1 MEYLQ
6 LENLTPRAMI
16 LLALA
21 LVAGWFMFKATK
33 HLIFGLFFALAAVVG
48 VGFLMKIVTMDKAR
62 AAAQALEDKA
72 GGGLDA
78 ANMRAK
84 AIGEQGY
91 STSAGSGGQT
101 NEAYKK
107 NIGK

>member
-6 LENLTPRAMI
+6 LEYLTPRAI
-16 LLALA
+16 VLLVLALG
-21 LVAGWFMFKATK
+21 AGWFMFKATK
-33 HLIFGLFFALAAVVG
+33 HLLFGLFFTVAALVG
-48 VGFLMKIVTMDKAR
+48 VGFAMNILTMDKTR

-72 GGGLDA
+72 GGELDA
-78 ANMRAK
+78 ANVRAK